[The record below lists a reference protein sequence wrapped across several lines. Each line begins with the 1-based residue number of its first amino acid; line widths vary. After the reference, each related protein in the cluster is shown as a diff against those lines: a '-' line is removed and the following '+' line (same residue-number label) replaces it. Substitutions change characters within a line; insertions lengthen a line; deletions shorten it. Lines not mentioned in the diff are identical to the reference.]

1 MHSSSALRNVIRAL
15 KFAPHAPMPVLP
27 KIRSRTLPNAFG
39 WISTVQIFATSPAV
53 WRLGELVQMKRYSSE
68 CLTLA
73 RQSAGYAERNA
84 SGTLICTSIAASA
97 QNLAAAACEHA
108 KRLVAL
114 CRIDALRLE
123 RLPRNAK
130 SISSASATRVAGRN
144 IAARS
149 APRTAAGTRVV
160 RASDPHSVGTVRG
173 RRLPKRLL
181 TSPPPY

>member
-1 MHSSSALRNVIRAL
+1 VL
-15 KFAPHAPMPVLP
+15 KFAPLALMPVLL
-27 KIRSRTLPNAFG
+27 KTWSRILRNAFG

-130 SISSASATRVAGRN
+130 SISSALATRVADRHMP
-144 IAARS
+144 ARS
-149 APRTAAGTRVV
+149 ARRTAAGTRAA
-160 RASDPHSVGTVRG
+160 RASDPRSVGTARG

-181 TSPPPY
+181 TSPPQY